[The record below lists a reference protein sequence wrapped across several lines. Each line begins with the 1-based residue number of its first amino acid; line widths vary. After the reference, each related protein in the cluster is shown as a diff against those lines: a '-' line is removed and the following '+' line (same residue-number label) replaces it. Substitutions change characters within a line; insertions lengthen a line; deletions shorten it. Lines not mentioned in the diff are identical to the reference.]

1 MSAAFFMLGVCGFL
15 LVSLACWDL
24 PCGGLARAACHVK
37 TAAFHVSQ
45 ASCQLMQGLDHG
57 L

>member
-15 LVSLACWDL
+15 LVSLAFWDL
-24 PCGGLARAACHVK
+24 PCGGLARAACHVT